1 MIETLVEAISCP
13 LLHGPWVVAAI
24 AVGIAADALLGD
36 PLWLPHPVV
45 GMGKTISRTE
55 KRARKRCGNDPAR
68 LRNAGRVL
76 AFALPFATFAAAWA
90 MLICAAFINPILAF
104 VLQCLMCYQVLA
116 CRELSR
122 QSMLVA
128 KALAEKGLQAG
139 REMVARI
146 VGRDVD
152 ALDETGVTKAA
163 VETVAEN
170 ANDGVI
176 APLFWL
182 AIGGGPLALAY
193 KAVSTLDSM
202 VGYKNERYMDF
213 GRASAKLDDVLA
225 FIPARISALC
235 MVASAALLRL
245 DAKGAWRIWRR
256 DHGKHASPNS
266 AHTEAATAGA
276 LGVQLAG
283 DAVYGGVMHRKPTIG
298 DATRPIEL
306 ADIARAGRLMTA
318 TSLVAFCLFA
328 AVRLGLCTLI
338 S

>member
-1 MIETLVEAISCP
+1 MLETLAQAVACP
-13 LLHGPWVVAAI
+13 LLHGPWIVAAI
-24 AVGIAADALLGD
+24 AAGLALDALLGD

-76 AFALPFATFAAAWA
+76 AFALPIATFVAAWA
-90 MLICAAFINPILAF
+90 VLICAAFISPILAF
-104 VLQCLMCYQVLA
+104 ALQCLMCYQVIA
-116 CRELSR
+116 RRELAR

-152 ALDETGVTKAA
+152 SLDETGVTKAA

-176 APLFWL
+176 APLFFL

-202 VGYKNERYMDF
+202 VGYKNEKYLDY
-213 GRASAKLDDVLA
+213 GRASAKFDDVLA
-225 FIPARISALC
+225 FIPARVSALC
-235 MVASAALLRL
+235 MVVSAALLRL

-283 DAVYGGVMHRKPTIG
+283 NAVYGGVVHEKPTIG
-298 DATRPIEL
+298 DATRPVEL
-306 ADIARAGRLMTA
+306 ADIARAGSLMTA
-318 TSLVAFCLFA
+318 ASLTAFALFA
-328 AVRLGLCTLI
+328 AVRLAFWALI
-338 S
+338 G